1 MNKCILI
8 GKILSDVDFQFLCN
22 KKHVSIAT
30 IKVELCDKTPIDV
43 YGIDLMADHMY
54 RELNKGDVVIVYGC
68 IRQNK
73 QNVKIEVTEIEKFEQ
88 KID

>member
-8 GKILSDVDFQFLCN
+8 GKILSDINFKFLYN
-22 KKHVSIAT
+22 EKHISIST
-30 IKVELCDKTPIDV
+30 IKIELCDKTQIDV
-43 YGIDLMADHMY
+43 YGIDLMADYMY
-54 RELNKGDVVIVYGC
+54 RELNKGNVVIVYGC